1 MHPAHRRRL
10 DVLIVLCSAMLGLA
24 VTVLL
29 LSEMAGPL
37 LFVFALVPTAV
48 IALVALTYADG
59 SISEEPLAD
68 E

>member
-10 DVLIVLCSAMLGLA
+10 DALIVLCSAMLGLA
-24 VTVLL
+24 VTVLF

-68 E
+68 G